1 LSGVSCVFCERNF
14 NMKRLLA
21 VVCVTT
27 LLLGSITGCGE
38 EKVTLEQPY
47 DIYETTGSLGLGS
60 TVSAGAQEFFSNDLC
75 VADDFPLGTD
85 TTDSQVAEGAGTF
98 NLATNEVVYAK
109 NIYERL
115 YPAST
120 TKILTA
126 YIALKY
132 CTDLSQTVTISE
144 NAANQAS
151 DSSVCG
157 LHAGDVIRM
166 DDLLYGMMLRSG
178 NDAAIAIAESISG
191 SVEEFATLMNQ
202 EAAALGATQS
212 HFVNPNGLP
221 DENHYTSVYDLY
233 LIFRAALQNETF
245 VQIIGTTSYDV
256 TYQAAD
262 GTTEE
267 HTWENTN
274 QYLSGHAKAPD
285 GFTIIGGKTGT
296 TGDAG
301 YCLVLYSMNEQS
313 QPIISIVLKAD
324 AKTNLY
330 LLMNEMLSGFAN

>member
-1 LSGVSCVFCERNF
+1 
-14 NMKRLLA
+14 MKRLLS
-21 VVCVTT
+21 VLCITGF
-27 LLLGSITGCGE
+27 LLGSITGCGKE
-38 EKVTLEQPY
+38 EVTLEQPY
-47 DIYETTGSLGLGS
+47 DIYETTGSLGLGT
-60 TVSAGAQEFFSNDLC
+60 TVSAGAQEYFSKDLC
-75 VADDFPLGTD
+75 VADDVSLGTD

-98 NLATNEVVYAK
+98 NLATNEIVYAK

-166 DDLLYGMMLRSG
+166 DNLLYGMMLRSG

-191 SVEEFATLMNQ
+191 SVEEFAALMNK

-233 LIFRAALQNETF
+233 LIFNECIKHDDF
-245 VQIIGTTSYDV
+245 VKIIMEKSHTAKITGN
-256 TYQAAD
+256 D
-262 GTTEE
+262 GTVRSI
-267 HTWENTN
+267 TWEPTN
-274 QYLSGHAKAPD
+274 FYATGDAKKPD
-285 GFTIIGGKTGT
+285 NVTVIGGKTGT
-296 TGDAG
+296 TQLAG
-301 YCLVLYSMNEQS
+301 NCLILLTKDKNDHPY
-313 QPIISIVLKAD
+313 ISIVMKAD
-324 AKTNLY
+324 TKPLLY
-330 LLMNEMLSGFAN
+330 KDMTAIVEAIPENN

>member
-1 LSGVSCVFCERNF
+1 
-14 NMKRLLA
+14 MKRLLSVLCITA
-21 VVCVTT
+21 
-27 LLLGSITGCGE
+27 LLLGSITGCGKE
-38 EKVTLEQPY
+38 EVTLEQPY
-47 DIYETTGSLGLGS
+47 DIYETTGSLGLGT
-60 TVSAGAQEFFSNDLC
+60 TVSAGAQEYFSKDLC
-75 VADDFPLGTD
+75 VADDVSLGTD

-98 NLATNEVVYAK
+98 NLATNEIVYAK

-191 SVEEFATLMNQ
+191 SVEEFAALMNK

-233 LIFRAALQNETF
+233 LIFNACIQNDTFKEIISMSSYTMSIGDAAGNTHSLEVLPTNYYSL
-245 VQIIGTTSYDV
+245 GK
-256 TYQAAD
+256 
-262 GTTEE
+262 TE
-267 HTWENTN
+267 
-274 QYLSGHAKAPD
+274 APE
-285 GFTIIGGKTGT
+285 GIKVFGGKTGT
-296 TGDAG
+296 TDQAG
-301 YCLVLYSMNEQS
+301 CCVILYSEDMEAHPYISVIMGAEDKAFLYQEMNRLLEAE
-313 QPIISIVLKAD
+313 KA
-324 AKTNLY
+324 
-330 LLMNEMLSGFAN
+330 LSE